1 MKVKIGELKDQLSH
15 YLRIV
20 RETGQDVE
28 VCVRDEPVAM
38 LQSMERAVRTPP
50 DVVVTKLRERLLAA
64 GLVWQDAAAGD
75 EALPVIEAKVAGDG
89 VISDTGSEDWK

>member
-50 DVVVTKLRERLLAA
+50 DVMVTKLRERLLAA
-64 GLVWQDAAAGD
+64 GLIWQDAAAGD
-75 EALPVIEAKVAGDG
+75 EALPGVEAKMAGDG
-89 VISDTGSEDWK
+89 VMGDVEPEGWR